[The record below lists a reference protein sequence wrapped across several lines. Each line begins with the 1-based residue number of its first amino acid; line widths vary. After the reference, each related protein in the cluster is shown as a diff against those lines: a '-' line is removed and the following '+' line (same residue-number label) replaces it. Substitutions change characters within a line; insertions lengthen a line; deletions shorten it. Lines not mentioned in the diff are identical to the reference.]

1 VHRLGLL
8 AGDGLGMTRQR
19 SIGYAS
25 ETALIGRL
33 GWLIR
38 LRWLAVVGF
47 AVYIEVAR
55 RLLPVPFALGPL
67 FGALVALALCNAVYH
82 HLLLLWFLQ
91 DSGHWGRGRVGVF
104 TRFLLPREIRRA
116 EAEQVVARATVF
128 AAVQII
134 IDLVLLTVVLHVSG
148 GIENPFQYFFIFHV
162 IIASLLL
169 SRRATFAT
177 ATLGFFLVGAMSAGE
192 FLGIIPHIGFGGAWS
207 EGAYKVSALVGG
219 QLSVLGI
226 TLYLAAYL
234 GSTVAIHLRKHEREV
249 MVLTD
254 NLAREAEELEVALG
268 RTRELEESKS
278 RYMRRVAHELRGRLG
293 MIHTALG
300 AVARGFAGRL
310 PPAAQDLVD
319 RSAVRAGE
327 LAEMTSDLLALSR
340 AREMEPVSLAAL
352 VDLRAVVNEV
362 VDELSSQARE
372 SAVTV
377 DVQEAPEPAI
387 VRGDPEGLGQLVRNL
402 VANAVRYTLRGGR
415 VVIRV
420 TSGSGEVCFEVS
432 DTGIGIPED
441 ALSHIWDEFYR
452 AKNAR
457 EHARDGTG
465 LGMAI
470 VKAVAERHGGLVTL
484 ASEVG
489 KGTIAKVVF
498 PAAARAPDA

>member
-1 VHRLGLL
+1 
-8 AGDGLGMTRQR
+8 MTHQR
-19 SIGYAS
+19 PTRYAV
-25 ETALIGRL
+25 EVALIARL

-47 AVYIEVAR
+47 AAYIEVAR
-55 RLLPVPFALGPL
+55 WLLPVPVALGPL
-67 FGALVALALCNAVYH
+67 YGALAALAVCNGVYH
-82 HLLLLWFLQ
+82 LVFLWFLR
-91 DSGHWGRGRVGVF
+91 DSGHRGPGRVGPF
-104 TRFLLPREIRRA
+104 ARFCLPQEIRDT
-116 EAEQVVARATVF
+116 ESEQEVARATIF

-134 IDLVLLTVVLHVSG
+134 IDLVLLAAVLHFSG
-148 GIENPFQYFFIFHV
+148 GIENPVRYFFIFHV
-162 IIASLLL
+162 ILASLLL
-169 SRRATFAT
+169 ARRATFAA
-177 ATLGFFLVGAMSAGE
+177 ATLGFLLIAAVSLGE
-192 FLGIIPHIGFGGAWS
+192 CFGIIPHIGFGGPWS
-207 EGAYKVSALVGG
+207 EGAYKVPAMVGER
-219 QLSVLGI
+219 LSLLGI
-226 TLYLAAYL
+226 TLYIAAYL
-234 GSTVAIHLRKHEREV
+234 GGTVAGHLRKHEREV

-254 NLAREAEELEVALG
+254 NLAREAEELEVAL
-268 RTRELEESKS
+268 RRERELEQSKS

-293 MIHTALG
+293 TIHTALG
-300 AVARGFAGRL
+300 TVARGFAGSL

-340 AREMEPVSLAAL
+340 AREVEPVALTAL

-362 VDELSSQARE
+362 ADELSSHARE

-377 DVQEAPEPAI
+377 EVQEAPEPAI

-402 VANAVRYTLRGGR
+402 VANAVRYTPGGGR

-420 TSGSGEVCFEVS
+420 MSGAGEVCFEVS

-470 VKAVAERHGGLVTL
+470 VKAVVERHGGLVTL

-489 KGTIAKVVF
+489 KGTTAKVVF
-498 PAAARAPDA
+498 PAAAGAPEA